1 MKPFIYVFCKSDAD
15 IMIKAG
21 YELLRSDDVNQQ
33 YIFANKA
40 TEDYAAFNIQ
50 FCVSNTLVL

>member
-33 YIFANKA
+33 YIFANKD
-40 TEDYAAFNIQ
+40 TEDYAAFNIR